1 MEQRASRTG
10 VSHRTGR
17 ARISLVPGDVPVADA
32 SSVDDLLVRVARGD
46 DEAFAALYD
55 RLSPTVYGM
64 CRRVLRDPAE
74 SEEVAQ
80 EVFLEIWRTAPRF
93 DAGRGSARA
102 WCTAIA
108 HARAVDRVRS
118 AERRRAREDRVMR
131 ADPDPGDVVVE
142 EVTVRLEAE
151 RVRRALDEL
160 PGRQRESL
168 VLAYYGGHTQTEIS
182 AMLNVPLGTVKTRI
196 RDAIGRLRHLV
207 RDAGLDT
214 GPTTE
219 GGPA

>member
-1 MEQRASRTG
+1 MPDAPPT
-10 VSHRTGR
+10 V
-17 ARISLVPGDVPVADA
+17 DVP
-32 SSVDDLLVRVARGD
+32 SVDELLLRVGRGD

-55 RLSPTVYGM
+55 QLSPTVYGM

-80 EVFLEIWRTAPRF
+80 EAFLQIWRTAPRYE
-93 DAGRGSARA
+93 AARGSARA

-118 AERRRAREDRVMR
+118 SERRRAREDRALR
-131 ADPDPGDVVVE
+131 PDPDAGDIVAD
-142 EVTVRLEAE
+142 EVTLRLEAE
-151 RVRRALDEL
+151 RVRRALGEL

-168 VLAYYGGHTQTEIS
+168 LLAYYGGHTHTEIS
-182 AMLNVPLGTVKTRI
+182 AMLDVPLGTVKTRI

-207 RDAGLDT
+207 RDT
-214 GPTTE
+214 GPTIE

>member
-1 MEQRASRTG
+1 MPDDA
-10 VSHRTGR
+10 
-17 ARISLVPGDVPVADA
+17 AAADA
-32 SSVDDLLVRVARGD
+32 SSVDHLLVRVARGD
-46 DEAFAALYD
+46 DAAFALLYD

-118 AERRRAREDRVMR
+118 SERRRAREDRVMR
-131 ADPDPGDVVVE
+131 PDPDPGDVVVE

-182 AMLNVPLGTVKTRI
+182 AMLDVPLGTVKTRI

-207 RDAGLDT
+207 RDTGLDTGFDT

>member
-1 MEQRASRTG
+1 MPDHPA
-10 VSHRTGR
+10 
-17 ARISLVPGDVPVADA
+17 AADVTSA
-32 SSVDDLLVRVARGD
+32 DDLLARVARGD
-46 DEAFAALYD
+46 DDAFAALYD
-55 RLSPTVYGM
+55 RMSPTVYGM

-80 EVFLEIWRTAPRF
+80 EVFLEIWRTAPRY
-93 DAGRGSARA
+93 DASRGSARA
-102 WCTAIA
+102 WCTALA

-118 AERRRAREDRVMR
+118 SERRRAREDRAMR
-131 ADPDPGDVVVE
+131 PDPDPGDVVVE

-151 RVRRALDEL
+151 RVRRALGEL

-168 VLAYYGGHTQTEIS
+168 LLAYYGGHTQTEIS
-182 AMLNVPLGTVKTRI
+182 AMLDVPLGTVKTRI

-207 RDAGLDT
+207 RETGVEA